1 MPPVVLLGLGPAIP
15 GMLSLDAV
23 DRLSRTDDLFVDR
36 EVDPSCWQGFTPASA
51 SVRQV
56 DGTDLEDQERARQT
70 MIACAGQGRR
80 VVRARRADG
89 WRRPAA
95 LRDALAMRLAG
106 LDIDIVAGLDEAA
119 GSAHAWLASHPLYG
133 RRILVTRMRDQA
145 SETAHALVARGAEP
159 WVMPT
164 IELRPSPDPEGFK
177 AALEQL
183 PKYQVVT
190 FTSSNGVDQTF
201 AGLDAMGK
209 DARAFGSCVVAAIGT
224 ATAKALR
231 DRGIRADVVAREFR
245 GEELATA
252 VLDRVK
258 NLPRRRV
265 LVLRARDAREVLPEM
280 LRDGGCQVD
289 VVAAYETVAPP
300 PDRVG
305 PVRDA
310 LSRGHVDAVLLTSSS
325 TVRNLCSLLGDDY
338 AEVLARTVLA
348 SIGPITSNTARQ
360 LGLEVSVEAEP
371 FTIAGLITALE
382 RWFSR

>member
-1 MPPVVLLGLGPAIP
+1 MPPIVLLGLGPAVP

-23 DRLSRTDDLFVDR
+23 DRLSRAEDLFVDR
-36 EVDPSCWQGFTPASA
+36 NVDPSCWRGFTPASA
-51 SVRQV
+51 SVREV
-56 DGTDLEDQERARQT
+56 DGTDLEDQERTRQT

-80 VVRARRADG
+80 VVRARGADG
-89 WRRPAA
+89 WRCPSA
-95 LRDALAMRLAG
+95 LRDVLAMRLAG
-106 LDIDIVAGLDEAA
+106 LDIDIVPGLDDAA
-119 GSAHAWLASHPLYG
+119 GSWRAWLASHPLYG

-145 SETAHALVARGAEP
+145 SETAHALIDRGAEP

-164 IELRPSPDPEGFK
+164 IELRPSPDPDGFR

-183 PKYQVVT
+183 SSYQVVA

-201 AGLDAMGK
+201 AGLGSMGK
-209 DARAFGSCVVAAIGT
+209 DARAFGACVVAAIGT

-231 DRGIRADVVAREFR
+231 DHGIRADVVAKEFR

-252 VLDRVK
+252 ILDRIK
-258 NLPRRRV
+258 DLPRRRV
-265 LVLRARDAREVLPEM
+265 LVPRARDAREVLPEM
-280 LRDGGCQVD
+280 LRAAGCQVD

-305 PVRDA
+305 SVRDA
-310 LSRGHVDAVLLTSSS
+310 LCRGHIDAVLLTSSS
-325 TVRNLCSLLGDDY
+325 TVRNLCSLLGEGY
-338 AEVLARTVLA
+338 AEALAKTVLA
-348 SIGPITSNTARQ
+348 SIGPITSDTARQ

-382 RWFSR
+382 RQFSR